1 MSTSTFLTKSSKA
14 APVPSLSAAQSP
26 TFVISPAGKWE
37 GLNLSEL
44 WQFRHLIQNMVS
56 RNVKRRYRQTL
67 LGPIWF
73 ILTPLM
79 RMVLFSL
86 LLGYVARLPSDGVP
100 YPIFIYSALLPWE
113 LFVAGMTRST
123 TSLVTYMHIISKL
136 YFPRLILPISE
147 TLTAL
152 ADFAISFLLLLVMVF
167 AYRFPLTPRLLV
179 LPLLI
184 LLAMAL
190 GCGVGLFFAA
200 LHVRYR
206 DVGNFVSYL
215 VQIWFYGTPV
225 AYSANLLTNRVP
237 EPFLWLY
244 RLNPMNGVVEGF
256 RWALLGTGVAP
267 DWKLAATGLGV
278 CLFLYFSAIF
288 FHRAEHSIVDLV

>member
-1 MSTSTFLTKSSKA
+1 MSTSVLLTKSSKA
-14 APVPSLSAAQSP
+14 TPVPSLSAAQSP
-26 TFVISPAGKWE
+26 TFVIRPAGKWE

-67 LGPIWF
+67 LGPVWF

-113 LFVAGMTRST
+113 LFVAGITRST
-123 TSLVTYMHIISKL
+123 TSLLTYMHIISKL
-136 YFPRLILPISE
+136 YFPRLILPVSE

-179 LPLLI
+179 LPL
-184 LLAMAL
+184 
-190 GCGVGLFFAA
+190 
-200 LHVRYR
+200 
-206 DVGNFVSYL
+206 
-215 VQIWFYGTPV
+215 
-225 AYSANLLTNRVP
+225 
-237 EPFLWLY
+237 
-244 RLNPMNGVVEGF
+244 
-256 RWALLGTGVAP
+256 
-267 DWKLAATGLGV
+267 
-278 CLFLYFSAIF
+278 
-288 FHRAEHSIVDLV
+288 